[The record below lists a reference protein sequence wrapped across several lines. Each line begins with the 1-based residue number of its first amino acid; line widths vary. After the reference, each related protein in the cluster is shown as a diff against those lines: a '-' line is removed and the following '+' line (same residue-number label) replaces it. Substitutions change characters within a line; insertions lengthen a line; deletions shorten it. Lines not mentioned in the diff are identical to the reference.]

1 MSPQTGEHKLAQ
13 IIITPIVLIDGSPV
27 VDPEGIEAV
36 QYGCIV
42 CNAGLDEAKELPCL
56 GEDLAER
63 WEAIGD
69 GRD

>member
-1 MSPQTGEHKLAQ
+1 MTTQSGEHKLAQ
-13 IIITPIVLIDGSPV
+13 IIITPIVLVDGSPV
-27 VDPEGIEAV
+27 VDPEGIEQV

-63 WEAIGD
+63 LEAIGD
-69 GRD
+69 GLD